1 MTNANLL
8 KSRFPRSP
16 QVPLGR
22 IAAQV
27 AAGFPL
33 RLPVDAVLGPVG
45 ITCLWL
51 LITIVFIFHIYNFE
65 GLNTVNWA
73 HKMKRNSFFSIS
85 CEFYSKSCPS
95 LDSRLIIY
103 SFLISTSIF
112 CMRVPLGKT
121 RLHDFFQIYRPIND
135 PWPRIWSL
143 HCNYNEEISQKFD
156 LVKTFHWRV
165 LLT

>member
-22 IAAQV
+22 IAAQI

-33 RLPVDAVLGPVG
+33 RLPVDTDLGPVG

-121 RLHDFFQIYRPIND
+121 RLHCHAYEV
-135 PWPRIWSL
+135 L
-143 HCNYNEEISQKFD
+143 HCNCNGEISQKLD
-156 LVKTFHWRV
+156 LITTFVWRV